1 MKQLFLSFS
10 SVSLGATVVASILT
24 SMTVTCRTEKL
35 VLTTGVV
42 LGGCTLASGFA
53 GCDNFAWGAVSSL
66 NSQGVVWRQREEIL
80 HFPQIIDAEKLLRG
94 FKYYDNFGIVEIY

>member
-53 GCDNFAWGAVSSL
+53 LQDVIILLGELSPLLTHRALSGDKGRKFFIFHKSL
-66 NSQGVVWRQREEIL
+66 M
-80 HFPQIIDAEKLLRG
+80 LR
-94 FKYYDNFGIVEIY
+94 KY